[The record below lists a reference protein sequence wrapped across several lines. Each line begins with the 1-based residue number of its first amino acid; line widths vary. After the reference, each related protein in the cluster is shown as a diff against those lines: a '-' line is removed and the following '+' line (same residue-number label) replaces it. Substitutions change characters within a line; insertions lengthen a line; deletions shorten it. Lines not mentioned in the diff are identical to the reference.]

1 MFVGGVDVGEK
12 GQSLIE
18 IRREVGLVFQY
29 PEYQLFEETVEKDV
43 GFGPR
48 NLGLDEETVKTRV
61 REALS
66 QVGLGEDILEK
77 SPFELSGGQ
86 KRRVAIAG
94 VLAMKPGTLVLDEP
108 VAGLDPAGREELL
121 SLIQGIHERGVT
133 IVMVTHSMDDAARFC
148 DRLIVLDHGRVAF
161 DAAPGEVF
169 RHEEELRQMGLDV
182 PECVKLV
189 KALKA
194 RGMDLGEGLYRME
207 DVRAAFAGGGE
218 MLKKHH
224 HRPVLPRQFLRPPP
238 RPAHKAAVDPRPH
251 RRGLSLAGLSR
262 FVAVLGY
269 VLLAARMSK
278 IHLRFLVRGLK
289 PVAYIVLITFLLNI
303 FFQSEGTALFS
314 WKFITVT
321 DMGLR
326 RAAFLAVRLVMLITA
341 SQLLTLTTS
350 AISLTDG
357 MESLMRPLTRLR
369 FPAHEIAMMMSIA
382 LRFIPR

>member
-1 MFVGGVDVGEK
+1 MPGTPFETRALDNVSLTIRDGEFVGVIGHTGSGKSTLIAHLNALIRPEPGHVLVGGVDVGEK

-48 NLGLDEETVKTRV
+48 NLGLDEDTVKARV

-121 SLIQGIHERGVT
+121 SLIQGIHAGGVT

-207 DVRAAFAGGGE
+207 DVRAAI
-218 MLKKHH
+218 
-224 HRPVLPRQFLRPPP
+224 LREVG
-238 RPAHKAAVDPRPH
+238 KC
-251 RRGLSLAGLSR
+251 
-262 FVAVLGY
+262 
-269 VLLAARMSK
+269 
-278 IHLRFLVRGLK
+278 
-289 PVAYIVLITFLLNI
+289 
-303 FFQSEGTALFS
+303 
-314 WKFITVT
+314 
-321 DMGLR
+321 
-326 RAAFLAVRLVMLITA
+326 
-341 SQLLTLTTS
+341 
-350 AISLTDG
+350 
-357 MESLMRPLTRLR
+357 
-369 FPAHEIAMMMSIA
+369 
-382 LRFIPR
+382 